1 MIQINASSLEP
12 FITDRAWEM
21 LADRL
26 ALSPREAQ
34 IARRVFADDK
44 ELAIAQTLGIS
55 PHTVRTHM
63 ERLYRKL
70 NVQSRVDLVTTII
83 GSFLTMTSQPGTELR
98 PICGELEAG
107 RCPFSH

>member
-1 MIQINASSLEP
+1 MVQINASSLEP
-12 FITDRAWEM
+12 FITEEAWM
-21 LADRL
+21 LLAERL
-26 ALSPREAQ
+26 TLSPREAQ

-70 NVQSRVDLVTTII
+70 NVQSRVDLVTHIV
-83 GSFLTMTSQPGTELR
+83 GQFLTMTAQPGTALR

-107 RCPFSH
+107 RCPFKH